1 MLRGFVSITL
11 LAAIALAVVPARALE
26 IRRAGKIVVPAGAD
40 LVPFSTDP
48 TIANVLRQDLEVQGR
63 SAGDDAQAPLTLTV
77 SVNEQPL
84 KPGVSLGDVAPGDP
98 EVAALIRAAGATP
111 PPLGDTGTAF
121 DEVAL
126 ARARAQNSS
135 MPQGASPMERILSQ
149 IQNPNAGQPTA
160 LNPGGCVPGPSPC
173 IDPAAA
179 ATPRAQPGAAG
190 YTGDTQQ
197 YLQQGHGDMPFRDQ
211 TVDDNNFDSVIVAR
225 VSLSGS
231 PDEMTIVAVTHPGED
246 GRAAKKL
253 IAEEIANSVLH

>member
-1 MLRGFVSITL
+1 MLRGFIVIAV
-11 LAAIALAVVPARALE
+11 LAGFGLFAIPARALE
-26 IRRAGKIVVPAGAD
+26 IRKAGKIDVPAGAD

-48 TIANVLRQDLEVQGR
+48 TIANVLRQDLEVHGR
-63 SAGDDAQAPLTLTV
+63 SASDHAQAPLTLTV

-84 KPGVSLGDVAPGDP
+84 KPGVSMSDLAPGDP
-98 EVAALIRAAGATP
+98 QVAALIRAAGATP

-126 ARARAQNSS
+126 ARARAENNT
-135 MPQGASPMERILSQ
+135 MPPAASPMQQILSQ
-149 IQNPNAGQPTA
+149 IQNPNAGVPTA
-160 LNPGGCVPGPSPC
+160 LDPGGCMPGVGPC
-173 IDPAAA
+173 MDPAAA
-179 ATPRAQPGAAG
+179 PTPRPQPGTAG

-197 YLQQGHGDMPFRDQ
+197 YLQQGHQDLPYQAQ
-211 TVDDNNFDSVIVAR
+211 TPDDNNFDSVIVAR

-246 GRAAKKL
+246 GRSAKKL